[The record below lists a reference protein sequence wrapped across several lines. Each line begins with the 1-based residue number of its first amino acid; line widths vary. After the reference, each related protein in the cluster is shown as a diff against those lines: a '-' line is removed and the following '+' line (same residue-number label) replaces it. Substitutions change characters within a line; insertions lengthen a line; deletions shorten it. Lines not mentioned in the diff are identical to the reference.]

1 VDVPSVTQV
10 RLTSEQRLCG
20 SDLFINLHHLQLVLL
35 HSIHQ
40 QEQPRVPLVRQYL
53 IRQVIH
59 SLVRHV
65 LQVRIHQQGR
75 LRVLLAQQETLLKQD
90 HQTADSV
97 LRDITLVGMHVL
109 SLHHQASPK
118 SKPPSKSTK
127 DMFGFLSSAVF
138 GTLSFW
144 VL

>member
-1 VDVPSVTQV
+1 
-10 RLTSEQRLCG
+10 
-20 SDLFINLHHLQLVLL
+20 VLL
-35 HSIHQ
+35 VSIHQ
-40 QEQPRVPLVRQYL
+40 QEQPHVPLLRQDL
-53 IRQVIH
+53 IRQEIH

-65 LQVRIHQQGR
+65 LLVRIHQQGR
-75 LRVLLAQQETLLKQD
+75 LRVLLVQQDTLLWQD
-90 HQTADSV
+90 HFV

-127 DMFGFLSSAVF
+127 DMFGFLSSAVV